1 MPTGNHSYTYCV
13 PKDTSTVVAEHIAKC
28 KNFGLILTRYA
39 PKEVIL
45 NDLLPDNKHARY
57 RDDWLRQQCNG
68 FSQSNKTLTK
78 LIQAQYERWIQM
90 TEGALSCKLVL
101 HSRLI
106 VGLGGKGSLEIG
118 ITLDRVTGLPY
129 IPGSALKGAV
139 RNYRL
144 LKLAEKRGIQLTDP
158 LKVDAFNKELK
169 AFEEELENPANT
181 TAEAETFRRWFGTQG
196 NAGGLIFYDAVLHS
210 ISGVKSNLFVVDV
223 MTPHFKEYY
232 GSSGKS
238 APTDCDS
245 PNPISF
251 ITVDVGNMFAFA
263 IGPRRGARLHD
274 DDVIMALDALRE
286 TLEEAGIGAKTSAGY
301 GWFKEQSGG

>member
-1 MPTGNHSYTYCV
+1 MQPGNPSYTYCV
-13 PKDTSTVVAEHIAKC
+13 PADTAAVVSARIGDC
-28 KNFGLILTRYA
+28 NNFGLILTRYA

-45 NDLLPDNKHARY
+45 NKELPNDRHARY
-57 RDDWLRQQCNG
+57 RDTWLRQQCDG
-68 FSQSNKTLTK
+68 FSQSNTALTELVK
-78 LIQAQYERWIQM
+78 AQRKRWIQM
-90 TEGALSCKLVL
+90 TEGAQRYKMVL
-101 HSRLI
+101 QSRLI

-274 DDVIMALDALRE
+274 GDLEEAIATLQE
-286 TLEEAGIGAKTSAGY
+286 TLDNAGIGAKTAAGY